1 MAVIVVEGGLWG
13 GELGETKYSKVL
25 RINLAVSDPEYKI
38 VHKGKEIK
46 KKEREHV

>member
-1 MAVIVVEGGLWG
+1 VGRSVGGN
-13 GELGETKYSKVL
+13 KYSKVL

-46 KKEREHV
+46 